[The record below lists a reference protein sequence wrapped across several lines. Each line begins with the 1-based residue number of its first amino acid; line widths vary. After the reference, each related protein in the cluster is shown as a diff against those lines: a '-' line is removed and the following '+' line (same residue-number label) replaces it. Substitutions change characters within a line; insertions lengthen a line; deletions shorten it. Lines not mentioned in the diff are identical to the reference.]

1 MAGKM
6 VSCIAVHAALMTF
19 YLLVSTFVIADD
31 NTPVPGDSSQISNWF
46 QNNVK
51 PFQQRKGSLDS
62 ELVQAEEGVKII
74 KVNING
80 GGDFTTITDAIKSIP
95 AGNTK
100 RVIVHIGH
108 GVYKEKII
116 IERTQP
122 FVTLH
127 GNPKSMPTLTYDGTA
142 AKYGTVDSASLIVK
156 SDYFVAANL
165 IIQNSAPRPHGQS
178 GAQASAL
185 RISGDKAAFFN
196 CKIKGYQ
203 DTVCDDKG
211 NHFFKD
217 CYIEGTVD
225 FIFGSG
231 TSIYLNTQLY
241 VLGQGNEASFITA
254 HARDFP
260 SETTGYSFI
269 HCHISGTGH
278 GTYLGRAW
286 RARPRVVF
294 SYTDMSG
301 EVNPLGWSDNVHP
314 ERDST
319 VYFAEYKCTGPGADP
334 AKRAKFAKQLS
345 DAEAKPFLSLGF
357 IKGSSWLLPRPN
369 V

>member
-6 VSCIAVHAALMTF
+6 VSRIAVHAALVTF

-108 GVYKEKII
+108 GVYKEKIKL
-116 IERTQP
+116 ERTQP

-142 AKYGTVDSASLIVK
+142 AKYGTVDSASLIVE

-165 IIQNSAPRPHGQS
+165 IIQVHMYMCFYK
-178 GAQASAL
+178 L
-185 RISGDKAAFFN
+185 VHL
-196 CKIKGYQ
+196 Y
-203 DTVCDDKG
+203 
-211 NHFFKD
+211 
-217 CYIEGTVD
+217 
-225 FIFGSG
+225 IFG
-231 TSIYLNTQLY
+231 
-241 VLGQGNEASFITA
+241 V
-254 HARDFP
+254 
-260 SETTGYSFI
+260 
-269 HCHISGTGH
+269 
-278 GTYLGRAW
+278 
-286 RARPRVVF
+286 
-294 SYTDMSG
+294 
-301 EVNPLGWSDNVHP
+301 
-314 ERDST
+314 
-319 VYFAEYKCTGPGADP
+319 
-334 AKRAKFAKQLS
+334 
-345 DAEAKPFLSLGF
+345 
-357 IKGSSWLLPRPN
+357 
-369 V
+369 